1 MQTTTTPE
9 NLPSHIADVLLSDV
23 LKTMT
28 VSGESGFDEDSY
40 VMSGAF
46 RRDQFC
52 RKIRSAQLGC
62 ITSITWAWQ
71 YYDALVDEAQ
81 KLMTAHFELTD
92 ALNAQEKVRRDLTQH
107 YAGQKFNVLYQAYID
122 TLENPEEV
130 ESKNHLY
137 MAWIGKRVSEYQ
149 TSDKQK
155 TYVNFVIDYAEQNL
169 SSRVKAMRSEFAGN
183 HGKFGTESIT
193 NQTCQL

>member
-9 NLPSHIADVLLSDV
+9 NLPSHIADVLIGDV
-23 LKTMT
+23 LKNMNM
-28 VSGESGFDEDSY
+28 SSESGFDEEAY

-52 RKIRSAQLGC
+52 RKIRSAQFGC

-71 YYDALVDEAQ
+71 YYDAIVDEAQ
-81 KLMTAHFELTD
+81 KMMAEHFEFKETIC
-92 ALNAQEKVRRDLTQH
+92 AQEKVRRDLIQH

-122 TLENPEEV
+122 TLNNPEEV

-137 MAWIGKRVSEYQ
+137 MAWIGKRISEYQ

-169 SSRVKAMRSEFAGN
+169 SSRVKAMRSEMSL
-183 HGKFGTESIT
+183 HHVKFGTGSIT